1 MIGIKFSHLFLLN
14 FRASPVPCCILEKYI
29 LKPFY
34 LCRPENQTLS
44 QENRLFYL
52 WKMEYKR
59 LDNEG
64 LYSFRKGIKEQ
75 KSTYMEVI
83 VLLKRLATPLQIQR
97 ILKINPE
104 MLEFFI

>member
-1 MIGIKFSHLFLLN
+1 MNSVMFIDDSETFTLN
-14 FRASPVPCCILEKYI
+14 EWTYTRYDVQNF
-29 LKPFY
+29 
-34 LCRPENQTLS
+34 
-44 QENRLFYL
+44 
-52 WKMEYKR
+52 MEYKR

-83 VLLKRLATPLQIQR
+83 VLLKREATPLQIQR

>member
-1 MIGIKFSHLFLLN
+1 MNSVMFIDDSETFTLNEWTYSHHDVQN
-14 FRASPVPCCILEKYI
+14 F
-29 LKPFY
+29 
-34 LCRPENQTLS
+34 
-44 QENRLFYL
+44 
-52 WKMEYKR
+52 MEYKR

-83 VLLKRLATPLQIQR
+83 VLLKREATPLQIQR